1 MTEQN
6 VPATAVQPVY
16 DLSGAP
22 MPNVRTL
29 QARYNPFS
37 QFFKL
42 VGFMLNIMKLVIR
55 SGH

>member
-1 MTEQN
+1 MSEQN
-6 VPATAVQPVY
+6 VPAVAVQPVL

-29 QARYNPFS
+29 QARYNLFG

-42 VGFMLNIMKLVIR
+42 IGFMANIMKLVIR